1 MEIWVVITVAAAF
14 VQNLRT
20 TLQKHLRNV
29 MGTAGATFVRFGF
42 GFPFAVVFVL
52 LISAAGDMP
61 VPPPNAAF
69 LFWIVVA
76 GLSQIIAQAL
86 LIQMFSYRNF
96 VVGNAYSRT
105 EPAQAAL
112 FGLLFLGE
120 NAGLVAFGAI
130 AVTVLGVGLISV
142 SHSEGSS
149 ARILR
154 GMFNRPSAIGLLS
167 GAFFGVAA
175 VGYRAASLSLGGPGF
190 MMQAATTLLWA
201 IGFQSL
207 VMAAWIAWRDREE
220 FARIV
225 RAWKPSL
232 ATGLVGAAA
241 SFGWFAAMTLQQA
254 AIVKAVAQVEILFSI
269 ASSVLF
275 FKERITR
282 LELAGVAL
290 IVAGIVGLLVWG

>member
-1 MEIWVVITVAAAF
+1 MELWVTITVAAAF

-154 GMFNRPSAIGLLS
+154 GMFNRPAAIGLLS

-220 FARIV
+220 FTRIA

-254 AIVKAVAQVEILFSI
+254 AIVKAVAPVEILFSI